1 MKRLAKVLI
10 IGLLA
15 IGISGIFSNAM
26 ATPLTFTFSSY
37 DNGDSTL
44 LTLSGSQEWMSAW
57 NQYSIKTEDIDP
69 WSQWLSG
76 AGFYEEWTAS
86 ELEELTVTHT
96 YIEDS
101 IPDEGLTI
109 EEWYELWTVDVG
121 DTENWTFN
129 NNEVQHVD
137 THSIDWLML
146 DDDGAYNLQQ
156 LSVHLS
162 DDTAFSADYASEVAV
177 GIISVVA
184 LSGSTVL
191 EDFAFSN
198 FVEGATADVTGYWF
212 GNPDNPDGE
221 LAYVPFQIVVTN
233 TLETGP
239 TVPEPTTMLLFGFGL
254 LGLAGVNRTRKQ

>member
-1 MKRLAKVLI
+1 MKKLAKVLI

-44 LTLSGSQEWMSAW
+44 LTLSGSQEWTSYW
-57 NQYSIKTEDIDP
+57 TQFSIRTEHMDP
-69 WSQWLSG
+69 WVQFLSG
-76 AGFYEEWTAS
+76 AGFHKEWTAS
-86 ELEELTVTHT
+86 ELEGLTVTHT
-96 YIEDS
+96 YIEDT
-101 IPDEGLTI
+101 IPDNGYTI
-109 EEWYELWTVDVG
+109 EEWYELWTITVG
-121 DTENWTFN
+121 QTENWTYN

-146 DDDGAYNLQQ
+146 DDDGAYMLQQ
-156 LSVHLS
+156 LFVDLS
-162 DDTAFSADYASEVAV
+162 GDTAFSAGYESEPAV

-184 LSGSTVL
+184 LSGTTVL

-198 FVEGATADVTGYWF
+198 FVAGATADVTGYIF
-212 GNPDNPDGE
+212 GNPDNLDGHQTF
-221 LAYVPFQIVVTN
+221 VPFQIVVTN
-233 TLETGP
+233 NLEAGP